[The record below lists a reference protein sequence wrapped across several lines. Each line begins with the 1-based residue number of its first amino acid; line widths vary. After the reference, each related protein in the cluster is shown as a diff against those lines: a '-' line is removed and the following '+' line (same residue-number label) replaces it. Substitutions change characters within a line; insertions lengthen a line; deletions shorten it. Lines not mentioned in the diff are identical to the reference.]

1 MVRSGKVQQS
11 GSMSASWLGVP
22 LKTSSRTVG
31 VLVVQHYEDEGA
43 YTQRD
48 VDFLSSVGG
57 QIALAIERKRGEEA
71 RKNQRAFL
79 RQVIDLNPSF
89 IFAKDREGRFTLVN
103 QAVAEAYGTT
113 VEGLIGKTDADF
125 NPNEEEVDRF
135 RRDDLEVIDKNS
147 EKFIPEECITD
158 ASGNVRWL
166 QTIKRPIIS
175 PDGTVMQMLGVAT
188 DITQRKRA
196 EEALNES
203 EEMLRQAQ
211 KMESIGTLAG
221 GIAHDFNNLMTAV
234 NGYSEL
240 VLRKLSDN
248 DPLRSKVEEI
258 KKAGERAASLT
269 RQLLAFSRKQMLKP
283 VVLDLNTVI
292 TGMGRMLPRLIGE
305 DVDLLFE
312 LQVDLGQVK
321 ADPGQMEQVLMNL
334 VVNARDAMPAG
345 GRLTV
350 KTENVEFTGRSVKRR
365 MVVQPGSYVVLSVTD
380 DGVGMNAETQGRIF
394 EPFFTTKE
402 LGKGTGLGLSTV
414 YGIVKQSE
422 GSIWVYSEP
431 GKGTSFKIYL
441 PRVNDVSATAEEKE
455 QAQTAPTGHETVL
468 LVEDEDMVR
477 DLAQEI
483 LEQYGY
489 SVLTAPNGTEGLRV
503 CREFPDKIDLV
514 LTDVIMPQMSGREL
528 VENILAI
535 HPETRVLYMSGF
547 TDDAVVRHG
556 VLAEDMCFIQKPFSP
571 EGLAT
576 KVREVL
582 KNHRGQKGSHDDAAP
597 GPDAGLN
604 PIPKNYGFHP
614 AN

>member
-1 MVRSGKVQQS
+1 
-11 GSMSASWLGVP
+11 
-22 LKTSSRTVG
+22 
-31 VLVVQHYEDEGA
+31 
-43 YTQRD
+43 
-48 VDFLSSVGG
+48 
-57 QIALAIERKRGEEA
+57 
-71 RKNQRAFL
+71 
-79 RQVIDLNPSF
+79 
-89 IFAKDREGRFTLVN
+89 
-103 QAVAEAYGTT
+103 
-113 VEGLIGKTDADF
+113 
-125 NPNEEEVDRF
+125 
-135 RRDDLEVIDKNS
+135 
-147 EKFIPEECITD
+147 
-158 ASGNVRWL
+158 
-166 QTIKRPIIS
+166 
-175 PDGTVMQMLGVAT
+175 
-188 DITQRKRA
+188 
-196 EEALNES
+196 
-203 EEMLRQAQ
+203 
-211 KMESIGTLAG
+211 
-221 GIAHDFNNLMTAV
+221 
-234 NGYSEL
+234 
-240 VLRKLSDN
+240 
-248 DPLRSKVEEI
+248 
-258 KKAGERAASLT
+258 
-269 RQLLAFSRKQMLKP
+269 
-283 VVLDLNTVI
+283 
-292 TGMGRMLPRLIGE
+292 
-305 DVDLLFE
+305 
-312 LQVDLGQVK
+312 
-321 ADPGQMEQVLMNL
+321 
-334 VVNARDAMPAG
+334 
-345 GRLTV
+345 
-350 KTENVEFTGRSVKRR
+350 

-431 GKGTSFKIYL
+431 GKGTNFKIYL

-528 VENILAI
+528 VEKILAI
-535 HPETRVLYMSGF
+535 YPETRVLYMSGF